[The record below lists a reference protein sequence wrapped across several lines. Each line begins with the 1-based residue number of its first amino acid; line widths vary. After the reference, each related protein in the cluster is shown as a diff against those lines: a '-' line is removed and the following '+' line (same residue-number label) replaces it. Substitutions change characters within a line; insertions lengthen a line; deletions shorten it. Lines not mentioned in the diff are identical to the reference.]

1 MSLLRN
7 VARGLRSLFRKEQ
20 VDRELDEELGAY
32 IEMAAAQKM
41 KEGLSCK
48 EALRSVRLEQGSL
61 EVVKEVV
68 RFTGWESFVETC
80 WQDLRFA
87 ARMLGKSP
95 VFTTVAVLTLA
106 LGIGPNTAI
115 FGLIDAV
122 VLRSL
127 PVENPSQLMLLEWT
141 AHHAPNTDAYWSQGA
156 CAIDSA
162 NGTSGCS
169 FSEPMFRQ

>member
-20 VDRELDEELGAY
+20 VDRELDEELSAY
-32 IEMAAAQKM
+32 MEMAAAEKM
-41 KEGLSCK
+41 KEGLSRK

-61 EVVKEVV
+61 EVAKEVV
-68 RFTGWESFVETC
+68 RSTGWESFGETC

-95 VFTTVAVLTLA
+95 VFATVAVLTLA
-106 LGIGPNTAI
+106 LGIGPNAAI
-115 FGLIDAV
+115 FGLIEAV

-127 PVENPSQLMLLEWT
+127 PVENPSQLMLLKWT
-141 AHHAPNTDAYWSQGA
+141 AHHAPNTDFYWSQGD
-156 CAIDSA
+156 CAIDS
-162 NGTSGCS
+162 GTSGCS
-169 FSEPMFRQ
+169 FSEPMFR